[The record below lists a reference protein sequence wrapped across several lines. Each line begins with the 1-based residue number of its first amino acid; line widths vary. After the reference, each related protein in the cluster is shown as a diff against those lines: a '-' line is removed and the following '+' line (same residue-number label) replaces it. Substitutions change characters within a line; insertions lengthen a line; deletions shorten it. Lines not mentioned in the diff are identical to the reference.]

1 MVKEHL
7 RESSLS
13 PSHPNFMKKLY
24 FDINSIS
31 PQPQL
36 QKMLATQGPILP
48 RPKTAQTKVADKNRK
63 LELKDLYAV
72 DALEGYLE
80 YEKSRGL
87 SPTKTTLRGG
97 TLTDRQL
104 LASVANIDITSARVN
119 IYDSTT
125 TESTDK

>member
-1 MVKEHL
+1 
-7 RESSLS
+7 
-13 PSHPNFMKKLY
+13 MKKLY